1 MSSSPVNRKQ
11 SAVTGAGDWIPL
23 NRWAKDDLSIVTTA
37 NGTVTYDI
45 EFTID
50 QVNRPNVLGN
60 EDARPVANGTGLT
73 ADANL
78 NVTETPM
85 EAIRVN
91 ITAGAGS
98 VDFHVMQSGY

>member
-1 MSSSPVNRKQ
+1 MSSPVNRKLLT
-11 SAVTGAGDWIPL
+11 VTGVGDWIPL

-37 NGTVTYDI
+37 NGTVTYDV
-45 EFTID
+45 EFTLD
-50 QVNRPNVLGN
+50 QVNRPNVTVTP
-60 EDARPVANGTGLT
+60 RPIENGTGLT

-91 ITAGAGS
+91 ITDGAGS